1 MKQKIFSLL
10 VLVMTAVTAS
20 AIEVPTYSLNKAQGA
35 DAHGTIQFYVDES
48 DNLVEV
54 SSAADGQ
61 TVTMI
66 ITPNTGYEVNVVS
79 GEWEA
84 VTAAA
89 RGQHRSSS
97 EDIPTED
104 VITLNHVSTDANGIA
119 TYTFEM
125 IRAKAT
131 ISCSYKKLLSN
142 TEITVE
148 DIADLTYTG
157 VAQTPTVTVKD
168 GTTTL
173 TLWND
178 QTQQGD
184 YTVSYSNNVNAASA
198 TAQSAPTVTI
208 TAVETSEKYA
218 GSTTKTFTINKA
230 ALTVTADN
238 KQVAFGDD
246 APQYTVSYDG
256 FVNNQT
262 ESVLGSMLELACAY
276 VKNQTV
282 AGTYDITPSGLT
294 SNNYEITFEKGTLT
308 VGKKALT
315 NNMIATIADQTYN
328 GTLIKPEPAVTF
340 NNMTL
345 AKGTDFTYSYQ
356 NNVNA
361 AQSTAQS
368 APTVTITAVSN
379 STKYSGSASKTFTIV
394 AADFTVSFDEAS
406 VTKTVGDIPFT
417 NTLTSELT
425 YTATYE
431 SSDPTVAAVDETT
444 GEVTVLHAGKATITA
459 TVTANGNFNPMETSF
474 EIIVNKQ
481 VTQDKPGNR
490 ILWDGSDYYVEMDE
504 NVATSIVLPEDICD
518 AHLSYHRV
526 LTVSNSQPKN
536 VDGETRYLFTI
547 CMPFVPQM
555 FATKFYTLAGVS
567 NGVLQ
572 FAEIE
577 DRPKAFTPYLVCVK
591 EDASVKNKRTV
602 IFNIEDGNLD
612 NFTIHSEEIDDLN
625 YISKQDM
632 SFCRDV
638 VNGAAVDGYQ
648 LCGTLRGLT
657 NADAAE
663 AGAFILQTD
672 GTWGAVKAG
681 NETVYIP
688 PFRAYVVAA
697 SAMGTR
703 LSTAFGEGGATGIER
718 IVTTDLDGT
727 EHWYDLNGRRI
738 EKPTT
743 KGVYIQ
749 NGKKTVIK

>member
-35 DAHGTIQFYVDES
+35 DAHGTIQFYVVES

-66 ITPNTGYEVNVVS
+66 ITPNTGYVVNVVS
-79 GEWEA
+79 GEWDA

-97 EDIPTED
+97 EDIAMED

-157 VAQTPTVTVKD
+157 SDIEPTITVKD

-218 GSTTKTFTINKA
+218 GSTTKTFTIKPKPITPTVTVSGITHYNCA
-230 ALTVTADN
+230 AQTPTVSVKDGDSEIPTRNYTVTYQRQTGNSFDNVTEIKDPGTYRVVVTAAQGGNYSFDAVTTETFKVEKVVLTVSADDTSATYGSAAPVFTATITGFVDGEN
-238 KQVAFGDD
+238 VSALGGTLRF
-246 APQYTVSYDG
+246 ACSYTVGASA
-256 FVNNQT
+256 
-262 ESVLGSMLELACAY
+262 GSMF
-276 VKNQTV
+276 T
-282 AGTYDITPSGLT
+282 ITPSGLT
-294 SNNYEITFEKGTLT
+294 SDKYAIKFVNGMLNVEKAPASASFSVRSVTKNCDDEPFSNVLTSTMTGTASYRSSNTAVATVDDNGLVTIHSAGKINIIGSLYVDDNHEVASDYYSLEVKPKEIMSGDGIQISWDGNNY
-308 VGKKALT
+308 
-315 NNMIATIADQTYN
+315 
-328 GTLIKPEPAVTF
+328 
-340 NNMTL
+340 
-345 AKGTDFTYSYQ
+345 S
-356 NNVNA
+356 
-361 AQSTAQS
+361 
-368 APTVTITAVSN
+368 VTIDEDAAPGAVIPEEICDALLTYERMLDVSSKTAVSVN
-379 STKYSGSASKTFTIV
+379 GKSSYLC
-394 AADFTVSFDEAS
+394 TVCL
-406 VTKTVGDIPFT
+406 PFT
-417 NTLTSELT
+417 P
-425 YTATYE
+425 Y
-431 SSDPTVAAVDETT
+431 
-444 GEVTVLHAGKATITA
+444 
-459 TVTANGNFNPMETSF
+459 FN
-474 EIIVNKQ
+474 
-481 VTQDKPGNR
+481 
-490 ILWDGSDYYVEMDE
+490 
-504 NVATSIVLPEDICD
+504 A
-518 AHLSYHRV
+518 
-526 LTVSNSQPKN
+526 
-536 VDGETRYLFTI
+536 
-547 CMPFVPQM
+547 
-555 FATKFYTLAGVS
+555 KFYTLTGYS
-567 NGVLQ
+567 DGTLQ
-572 FAEIE
+572 FTEITGQAQ
-577 DRPKAFTPYLVCVK
+577 AFTPYLVSLGHNV
-591 EDASVKNKRTV
+591 AVKNKKTV
-602 IFNIEDGNLD
+602 IIGFNGSV
-612 NFTIHSEEIDDLN
+612 SEEDIAKFDGQPFTN
-625 YISKQDM
+625 KQDM
-632 SFCRDV
+632 SFCSNV
-638 VNGAAVDGYQ
+638 LNGTVVDGYQ
-648 LCGTLRGLT
+648 LCGTLRGMT
-657 NADAAE
+657 NADAAA

-672 GTWGAVKAG
+672 GSWGAVKAG
-681 NETVYIP
+681 NEAVYIP
-688 PFRAYVVAA
+688 PFRAYIVAA
-697 SAMGTR
+697 SAQSAR
-703 LSTAFGEGGATGIER
+703 LTSSFGEGGATGIER

-727 EHWYDLNGRRI
+727 ERWYDLNGRRI